1 MANWI
6 LKTEPGDYGF
16 DDLRRD
22 GTTSW
27 TGITNAQALIHLR
40 AMARG
45 DEALIYHSGAQ
56 KALVGRATIA
66 REAYPDPAKRDPRLV
81 AVDVRAGQPLP
92 RPVTLAEI
100 KAAPAF
106 KDLLLVRNSR
116 LSVIPVPTPLFARLL
131 SMASVK

>member
-1 MANWI
+1 MAHWI
-6 LKTEPGDYGF
+6 LKTEPGDYSF

-22 GTTSW
+22 GHTAW
-27 TGITNAQALIHLR
+27 TGITNPQALISLR

-66 REAYPDPAKRDPRLV
+66 RAAYPDPAKKDPRLV
-81 AVDVRAGQPLP
+81 AVEVRAGALLP
-92 RPVTLAEI
+92 RPVTLAQV
-100 KAAPAF
+100 KTDPAF

-116 LSVIPVPTPLFARLL
+116 LSVIPVPPPLFARLL
-131 SMASVK
+131 TMAGI

>member
-1 MANWI
+1 MAHWI

-22 GTTSW
+22 GSTAW
-27 TGITNAQALIHLR
+27 TGITNAQALINLR

-45 DEALIYHSGAQ
+45 DEVLIYHSGAQ

-66 REAYPDPAKRDPRLV
+66 RAAYPDPAKKDPRLV
-81 AVDVRAGQPLP
+81 AVDVRAGAPLP
-92 RPVTLAEI
+92 RPVTLARV
-100 KAAPAF
+100 KADPAF

-116 LSVIPVPTPLFARLL
+116 LSVIPVPAPLFAKLLRL
-131 SMASVK
+131 AQ